1 MRDLDETD
9 LEILQLLTE
18 DARRPYSEIADHV
31 DLTPPAV
38 SDRISRLEEQ
48 GIIRGFTVDV
58 DRATLQRDV
67 AVMVELAA
75 KPTAVD
81 DVYAAAAE
89 LDGGEYVF
97 EGMDGTVIVHAT
109 LPDANVRSW
118 LGSGIDLE
126 LLSGYD
132 VTLLSR
138 SDRLVGVSASDFSF
152 ECVVCDQQIA
162 DNGVTATIDGEIK
175 TFCCPSCEDRYVTEY
190 ESRQDALDR

>member
-38 SDRISRLEEQ
+38 SDRVSRLEEQ
-48 GIIRGFTVDV
+48 GIVRGFTVDV
-58 DRATLQRDV
+58 DRAKLQRDV
-67 AVMVELAA
+67 AIMAELEA

-81 DVYAAAAE
+81 EVYAAAAE
-89 LDGGEYVF
+89 LDGGEHVF

-109 LPDANVRSW
+109 LPNANVRSW
-118 LGSGIDLE
+118 LASGLDLE

-132 VTLLSR
+132 VTLLAR
-138 SDRLVGVSASDFSF
+138 SDRLVGISATDFSF
-152 ECVVCDQQIA
+152 ECVVCDQPIT

-190 ESRQDALDR
+190 ESHREAID

>member
-9 LEILQLLTE
+9 LEILQLLTD

-38 SDRISRLEEQ
+38 SDRVARLEDQ

-58 DRATLQRDV
+58 DRAKLQRDV
-67 AVMVELAA
+67 AIMAELNA

-81 DVYAAAAE
+81 DVYVAAAE
-89 LDGGEYVF
+89 LDGVEHVF
-97 EGMDGTVIVHAT
+97 EGMDGRVIVHAT

-118 LGSGIDLE
+118 LDSGLDLE
-126 LLSGYD
+126 LLVGYD
-132 VTLLSR
+132 VTLLAR
-138 SDRLVGVSASDFSF
+138 SDRLVGVSASDFSLD
-152 ECVVCDQQIA
+152 CVVCDQQVTGE
-162 DNGVTATIDGEIK
+162 GVTATIGGEIK

-190 ESRQDALDR
+190 ETRQNAIE